1 MGRVCAG
8 AEIAPAAGSVG
19 NIGAGLKQ
27 AGGQSGGL
35 TTPAAGTRRITVIV
49 AECSALF
56 RAALAAG
63 LEDQRDV
70 AVVATI
76 GDSAEAVDAILTA
89 QPDVAIVDS
98 GLTPHSGVEVCASLK
113 ALDVRTKILILSN
126 RSDQSLLL
134 AAVEAGADGYVDRS
148 SDLLG
153 LVSAIRRVHAGEA
166 CIPPE
171 MLGVLLRHLI
181 ERRRGEDVAV
191 DRFSRLS
198 RREREVFALLVQ
210 GMDNRAIAEALVV
223 SPHTSRTHIQRVLE
237 KLGVHSR
244 LEAVFLASRYNLI
257 ERFGGVR

>member
-1 MGRVCAG
+1 M
-8 AEIAPAAGSVG
+8 
-19 NIGAGLKQ
+19 KQ
-27 AGGQSGGL
+27 AGAQSGG
-35 TTPAAGTRRITVIV
+35 TAVPTAGTGRITVLV
-49 AECSALF
+49 AECGALL

-63 LEDQRDV
+63 LEDQHDV
-70 AVVATI
+70 RVVATT
-76 GDSAEAVDAILTA
+76 GDSDEAVQAILSA
-89 QPDVAIVDS
+89 RPDVAIVDS
-98 GLTPHSGVEVCASLK
+98 GLSPRSGVEVCATLK
-113 ALDVRTKILILSN
+113 ALDVPTKVLILSD
-126 RSDQSLLL
+126 RSDQQLLL
-134 AAVEAGADGYVDRS
+134 AAVEAGADGYADRS
-148 SDLLG
+148 TDLHG
-153 LVSAIRRVHAGEA
+153 LVTAVRRVHAGEA

-210 GMDNRAIAEALVV
+210 GMDNRAIARALVV